1 MAITE
6 REHHIKVL
14 EQFLHD
20 YQEWGEDSELEKT
33 IKYAIS
39 SLKTDLKYDLLYE
52 GEDVYTKADKMAMLT
67 ELQLEIEEVPKYC
80 MTHDGTCVYRKSEEY
95 ISDINNVIQQKIN
108 ALKENKDGK
117 K

>member
-1 MAITE
+1 MELTRKQVIQRLVMMKSYAI
-6 REHHIKVL
+6 
-14 EQFLHD
+14 
-20 YQEWGEDSELEKT
+20 GEDYEAL
-33 IKYAIS
+33 KYVIS

-108 ALKENKDGK
+108 ALKESEDDKI
-117 K
+117 